1 MKLSE
6 YIRRMREIQ
15 AGMYDG
21 RKPSVEEL
29 IELSRPQCLGLH
41 LVTEQE
47 LEWMIE
53 GINDGLDA
61 IENAYLYFDDEEYE
75 EEPLEPCVWC
85 KPADYK
91 VFEPDAKFCQYCGRS
106 LT

>member
-1 MKLSE
+1 MKL
-6 YIRRMREIQ
+6 YAIRDKRTGELRTAPGTSLLFVSKNIFKISMRR
-15 AGMYDG
+15 AD
-21 RKPSVEEL
+21 VWEL
-29 IELSRPQCLGLH
+29 VR
-41 LVTEQE
+41 
-47 LEWMIE
+47 
-53 GINDGLDA
+53 
-61 IENAYLYFDDEEYE
+61 FR